1 MIFSAKIEA
10 HVIKKVEERKTQLNI
25 SSSAEYKKIIK
36 MYAIE
41 YDKTVAA
48 LIEAY
53 MEQLR
58 KEVDNR

>member
-1 MIFSAKIEA
+1 M
-10 HVIKKVEERKTQLNI
+10 KKVEERKTQLNI